1 MLDLRRYWQEIR
13 AIERGLSDFLWVV
26 DAAGTLVEVTS
37 AIAAKLLHGKSHRI
51 ATEDEVQAFMAKAGA
66 EAREA
71 IKAELRRRGVET
83 VALK

>member
-13 AIERGLSDFLWVV
+13 SIEAGLSEFLWVV
-26 DAAGTLVEVTS
+26 DAAGTLVEVTA
-37 AIAAKLLHGKSHRI
+37 AIAAKLLHGKTHRV
-51 ATEDEVQAFMAKAGA
+51 ATEDEVQAYMAKAGV